1 MFLIVSTFFLSLM
14 IAAFWAAAKLGV
26 LFYAATATGAITL
39 ALLALLIIVA
49 VRGPGERRNG
59 GTTVSLSRDYR
70 RRTGR
75 YAARSR
81 T

>member
-26 LFYAATATGAITL
+26 LFYAATGAITL

-49 VRGPGERRNG
+49 VRGPGERRTG